1 MKRVILSCVVAFIA
15 ISVTAGGLSSMSAFT
30 YHDNTD
36 AVSPRVVDESGSVS
50 IDFSGDWFESGECE
64 LFVDGVSVGSS
75 SGSPSSCLLAGDDN
89 SWKSYS
95 VTLKSGNSEISKV
108 VTLFPFAG
116 YVCSMHSLTKD
127 RNLLDAAPAGAVHK
141 IRFGT
146 EIPVAWST
154 KWSEGA
160 TGAAVAL
167 YSGIGTG
174 EKMGDLV
181 ETAEQGEGTYVLASK
196 SAPLKSG
203 RYTLTHFDGV
213 ETLTAYLSIRSAGT
227 VLVLR

>member
-50 IDFSGDWFESGECE
+50 IDFAGDWFESGECE

-108 VTLFPFAG
+108 VTLFPF
-116 YVCSMHSLTKD
+116 
-127 RNLLDAAPAGAVHK
+127 
-141 IRFGT
+141 
-146 EIPVAWST
+146 
-154 KWSEGA
+154 
-160 TGAAVAL
+160 
-167 YSGIGTG
+167 
-174 EKMGDLV
+174 
-181 ETAEQGEGTYVLASK
+181 
-196 SAPLKSG
+196 
-203 RYTLTHFDGV
+203 
-213 ETLTAYLSIRSAGT
+213 
-227 VLVLR
+227 